1 MMMVERVRPR
11 SRARAVKESGE
22 FLIFKL
28 YRTYDFQALNTEFK
42 SSKLYWRRYRI
53 KRAWIPLELLCLNS
67 SRGRREVFYQLTL
80 KKFYILFKFLRNA
93 IFKI

>member
-42 SSKLYWRRYRI
+42 SAKLFLRRYRI
-53 KRAWIPLELLCLNS
+53 KRASIPLELLCLNS
-67 SRGRREVFYQLTL
+67 SRDRREVFYKLTL
-80 KKFYILFKFLRNA
+80 KFYILFKF
-93 IFKI
+93 